1 MIWLNKKDEKDRD
14 FITCN
19 MLVLAS
25 GKLGVVE
32 ELKKELMDSSKYVLS
47 NVDVISVFEKL
58 PNELNNGNERIEN
71 LYVGRDIL
79 ENSVWCSDNGNMYV
93 RRCYNNLRKNC
104 LEILSQINL
113 SKNEQMSVNIDLLK
127 MLNNDLKQISIIENL
142 LKQFWYKGS
151 DEIRFIIGNL
161 WQDFYFFS
169 KEVLDV
175 FELDEVCRYDLEDL
189 KTIRSLC
196 EKNNIQDNCSDI
208 LTYGSVADTN
218 SKILTLAKKLNDSEK
233 MWDEK

>member
-79 ENSVWCSDNGNMYV
+79 ENSV
-93 RRCYNNLRKNC
+93 
-104 LEILSQINL
+104 
-113 SKNEQMSVNIDLLK
+113 
-127 MLNNDLKQISIIENL
+127 
-142 LKQFWYKGS
+142 
-151 DEIRFIIGNL
+151 
-161 WQDFYFFS
+161 
-169 KEVLDV
+169 
-175 FELDEVCRYDLEDL
+175 
-189 KTIRSLC
+189 
-196 EKNNIQDNCSDI
+196 
-208 LTYGSVADTN
+208 
-218 SKILTLAKKLNDSEK
+218 
-233 MWDEK
+233 